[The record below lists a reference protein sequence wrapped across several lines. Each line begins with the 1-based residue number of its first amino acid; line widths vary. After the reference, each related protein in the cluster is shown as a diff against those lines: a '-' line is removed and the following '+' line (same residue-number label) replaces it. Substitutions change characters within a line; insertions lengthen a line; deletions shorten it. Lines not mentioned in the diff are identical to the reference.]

1 MLEDRWFRP
10 SFCGHGSVSDHI
22 LCMLHNLFELAVGFD
37 VNSCW
42 ACLYFF

>member
-22 LCMLHNLFELAVGFD
+22 LCTLHNLFELAVGFV
-37 VNSCW
+37 VNSC
-42 ACLYFF
+42 